1 MEVQVKELTTDA
13 LMQEVLKNRNK
24 NTARVLKCCAEIEK
38 QAKESGDSRGLG
50 FSYYYEGETYYVL
63 NETEKMFR
71 KMAEAI
77 SYLEESMQWEMIAR
91 AYNLMAIVSISK
103 GNVSVAM
110 DDYLMGIEYCKK
122 HGLTKIESSINLNL
136 GNLYM
141 ENGIYHEAQTYFEK
155 AYAYYESTPEK
166 KRNAATLC
174 MIYTNLAMCYMLRGV
189 LEKTETYIEKLQK
202 ECEPFFENLDYI
214 YVDCMKARYYHVIQ
228 DTEKTNGCI
237 EDIRIRMRKDENYMD
252 LFEDLYDFC
261 ELMLEIGRKDVFLEI
276 EESLE
281 RVAEDSGIANL
292 QRKVLSQKMRYL
304 RENGRKD
311 EYQSAAV
318 RFFEL
323 MENIEQESQSMISN
337 MLYVRNSLER
347 ANESRRK
354 MEADNQR
361 LVEKSETDPMTGLAN
376 RARLS
381 DYSEKMMEYCREQKI
396 PLAIEII
403 DIDYFKQYNDCYGHQ
418 AGDECIIAIAE
429 QLKRMQSHRIFCA
442 RYGGDEFILIYIGYD
457 GKKVLEKAKE
467 LRREIMEMN
476 LKHEQSP
483 AAPIVTIS
491 QGICCNIPKQG
502 NKSWDFL
509 HQADM
514 MLYRVKKEKR
524 NDIHISDLYGQT
536 LDHALGIE

>member
-1 MEVQVKELTTDA
+1 MEVQEKELTTDA
-13 LMQEVLKNRNK
+13 LMQEVLENRIK
-24 NTARVLKCCAEIEK
+24 NTARVLECCAEIEK
-38 QAKESGDSRGLG
+38 RAKESGDSRGLG

-63 NETEKMFR
+63 NEAEKMFR

-77 SYLEESMQWEMIAR
+77 SYLEESMQWELIAR
-91 AYNLMAIVSISK
+91 AYNLMAIASISK

-122 HGLTKIESSINLNL
+122 YGLTKIESSINLNL

-166 KRNAATLC
+166 KRNVATLC
-174 MIYTNLAMCYMLRGV
+174 MIYTNLATCYMLRGV
-189 LEKTETYIEKLQK
+189 LEKTETYIEKLQN
-202 ECEPFFENLDYI
+202 ECESFFENLDYI
-214 YVDCMKARYYHVIQ
+214 YVNCMKARYYHLVQ
-228 DTEKTNGCI
+228 DTEKMNACI
-237 EDIRIRMRKDENYMD
+237 EDIRIRIRAGGNYMD
-252 LFEDLYDFC
+252 LFDDLYDFC
-261 ELMLEIGRKDVFLEI
+261 ELMLEIDRKDVFLEI
-276 EESLE
+276 QESLE
-281 RVAEDSGIANL
+281 RVVENSGIANL
-292 QRKVLSQKMRYL
+292 QRKVLTLKMRYL
-304 RENGRKD
+304 RENGMEEAYR
-311 EYQSAAV
+311 SSAV

-323 MENIEQESQSMISN
+323 MENIEKESQNMIPN

-354 MEADNQR
+354 MEAMNQV

-381 DYSEKMMEYCREQKI
+381 DYSEKRMEYCMEQKI
-396 PLAIEII
+396 PLAMEIL
-403 DIDYFKQYNDCYGHQ
+403 DIDYFKQYNDSYGHQ
-418 AGDECIIAIAE
+418 AGDDCIIAIAE
-429 QLKRMQSHRIFCA
+429 QLKKMQSDRIFCA
-442 RYGGDEFILIYIGYD
+442 RYGGDEFILIYSGYD
-457 GKKVLEKAKE
+457 AKE
-467 LRREIMEMN
+467 VLTMAKQLRREIMEMN

-491 QGICCNIPKQG
+491 QGICCSIPKQG

-509 HQADM
+509 HQADV

-524 NDIHISDLYGQT
+524 NNIHISDLHGQT
-536 LDHALGIE
+536 LKPEACI